1 MALDLI
7 KNDPAAL
14 AETGY
19 TFTLCLPDGSETDA
33 KLTVRGVNSPAV
45 KNYSRKVYQEFKT
58 REQAAKRRGR
68 DPEELSLEDAE
79 ELAVNSAAVRLIGWE
94 GIEENGKPVK
104 FEKEEVKRILTQ
116 YPFIRENVM
125 KESDEILNFR
135 PKGN

>member
-1 MALDLI
+1 MALDLT
-7 KNDPAAL
+7 KNNPAVL
-14 AETGY
+14 AEAGY

-33 KLTVRGVNSPAV
+33 KLKVIGVNSPAV
-45 KNYSRKVYQEFKT
+45 KNYSRRMYQEFKT

-68 DPEELSLEDAE
+68 EADELSLEEAE

-94 GIEENGKPVK
+94 GLEENGKPIP
-104 FEKEEVKRILTQ
+104 FNKEEVVRVLTQ

-135 PKGN
+135 PK